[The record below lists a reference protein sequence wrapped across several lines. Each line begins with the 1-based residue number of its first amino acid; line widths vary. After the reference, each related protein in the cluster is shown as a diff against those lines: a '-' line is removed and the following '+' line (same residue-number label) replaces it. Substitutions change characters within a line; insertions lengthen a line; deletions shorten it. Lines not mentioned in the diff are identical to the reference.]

1 MTIKSEVRKGL
12 IYAGDTPLACTITV
26 EQTGPLQL
34 TIKAGAFCSTGQAHI
49 LDAGKVPDLAAMIAA
64 GKAEMMPDSQR
75 VRVWIQDSGGNPID
89 KAKTYT
95 LAADVVLEIV
105 SDPNYDTLY
114 EIDLIS
120 DGAATKILMQSKLDD
135 GIEDYADYPAG
146 WSRVH
151 DLIYEFRVPAGAAD
165 ISDIDIFVLEV
176 RPGFPPGTGAA
187 DWMTQIGST

>member
-1 MTIKSEVRKGL
+1 MIKHEMSKGK
-12 IYAGDTPLACTITV
+12 IYAGDTPLLSTIAV
-26 EQTGPLQL
+26 EQTGSMQL
-34 TIKAGAFCSTGQAHI
+34 TIRAGYFRSTGQARI
-49 LDAGKVPDLAAMIAA
+49 LDAAQKPGLSDLIAA
-64 GKAEMMPDSQR
+64 NKAEMMPDGRR
-75 VRVWIQDSGGNPID
+75 VRVWLQDANGNPID
-89 KAKTYT
+89 KSKTYT

-105 SDPNYDTLY
+105 SDPIYDTLY

-151 DLIYEFRVPAGAAD
+151 DLIYKFRVPAGAAD
-165 ISDIDIFVLEV
+165 ISGIDIFVLEV